1 MGNLATAS
9 SVRSW
14 YPELAKP
21 SWTPPGAVFGPVWTL
36 LYAFIA
42 VVGWRCW
49 LRREQS
55 PANRHLPLWW
65 LLQLGLNALWSPAFF
80 GLQSPW
86 AGLWVIVP
94 LWVVLLILL
103 IKFCQTDRASAALWA
118 PYFAWVTF
126 ATCLN
131 FAIWRLN

>member
-21 SWTPPGAVFGPVWTL
+21 SWTPPAAVFGPVWTL

-65 LLQLGLNALWSPAFF
+65 LFQLGLNALWSPAFF

-86 AGLWVIVP
+86 AGLWVNVP

-103 IKFCQTDRASAALWA
+103 IKFCRTDRASAALWA